1 MPRLLNRV
9 AAGISASAMAA
20 SAAMVMLTGSAQG
33 QPLSIQTISAGQALK
48 IVNAAIAKCSEP
60 GPRITIS
67 VAVVDYAGNPRML
80 LNADTA
86 APHNL
91 DLARRKAYTART
103 FRRPSAEWAKASTI
117 ETPQFGQRQMV
128 DVIPLGGGMPIMMK
142 GEAIGGVGISGAMG
156 GQTAEEA
163 CARAAIDTIAGE
175 LR

>member
-1 MPRLLNRV
+1 MPRLFHRI

-20 SAAMVMLTGSAQG
+20 SAAIMMLTGSAQG

-103 FRRPSAEWAKASTI
+103 FRRLPRNGRKPQPSRRRNSVNGRWSTS
-117 ETPQFGQRQMV
+117 FRS
-128 DVIPLGGGMPIMMK
+128 
-142 GEAIGGVGISGAMG
+142 AA
-156 GQTAEEA
+156 A
-163 CARAAIDTIAGE
+163 CRS
-175 LR
+175 

>member
-1 MPRLLNRV
+1 MPRLFHRI
-9 AAGISASAMAA
+9 AAGISVSAMAV
-20 SAAMVMLTGSAQG
+20 SAVIMTLTGSAQG

-103 FRRPSAEWAKASTI
+103 FRRPSAEWASVASGF
-117 ETPQFGQRQMV
+117 P
-128 DVIPLGGGMPIMMK
+128 
-142 GEAIGGVGISGAMG
+142 
-156 GQTAEEA
+156 
-163 CARAAIDTIAGE
+163 ARWAVRR
-175 LR
+175 LRKPVR